1 MNGFWQAWACLEG
14 CFCPAYGRSSASAF
28 RERRQVLTLLLN
40 GKQQFAA
47 VLRDVCL
54 SKIGGSYLFPPS
66 IRWRYLRLFGL
77 KIDNAKIFAGSF
89 IGGKGLAIGQRS
101 FVNYRCFFDT
111 SAPIT
116 IGTDVN
122 IGMGCHFVTSTHA
135 IGSSDRRGGQGQS
148 SPIVVGDGAWLG
160 AGALVLPGVQVGRG
174 SIVAAGSVVTRD
186 VPDNV
191 LVAGVPA
198 KYVRHLSHT

>member
-1 MNGFWQAWACLEG
+1 MAF
-14 CFCPAYGRSSASAF
+14 GRPWLVLRAASAPLMVGRARVLF
-28 RERRQVLTLLLN
+28 RERWQVLTLLFN
-40 GKQQFAA
+40 GKQQFVA

-66 IRWRYLRLFGL
+66 LRWRYLRLFGL
-77 KIDNAKIFAGSF
+77 EIDNAKIFAGSF

-135 IGSSDRRGGQGQS
+135 IGSADRRGGQGQS

-198 KYVRHLSHT
+198 KYVRQLSHA